1 MNSKIRILVIE
12 DSPTQAQLIE
22 LILKDEGYLVDV
34 ATNGLDGIEKFEL
47 LNADLVILDVVLPD
61 LDGFTVCRRMK
72 KKMKKYIPIL
82 MLTSRDKVE
91 DRVDGL
97 ELGADDYMIKP
108 LESREFLAR
117 IKVLL
122 RIKKLQDDLQ
132 SMLDKERESLNV
144 LKRVALVDHLTEV
157 YNRHYLSEVLAA
169 EFEKARRYRNPLSCI
184 MVDVDHFREF
194 NTRHGHDT
202 GDWVLKETAA
212 ILKYHLR
219 HADILARYGGDE
231 FVILQPMTEERHAAM
246 TAERLCRAVSD
257 KIWECDSGILDITI
271 TLGVASM
278 GNPPC
283 ECGMDLIKRADE
295 ALYQAKELGRN
306 RFFQYSKIK
315 K

>member
-1 MNSKIRILVIE
+1 MQEKILIVEDDVPLASLLSEYLSGQGFKIE
-12 DSPTQAQLIE
+12 VLHAGSE
-22 LILKDEGYLVDV
+22 VKKRVV
-34 ATNGLDGIEKFEL
+34 AGHP
-47 LNADLVILDVVLPD
+47 DLVILDLMLPD
-61 LDGFTVCRRMK
+61 ISGLDVCRTLREGWRG
-72 KKMKKYIPIL
+72 PIL
-82 MLTSRDKVE
+82 MLTAMKD
-91 DRVDGL
+91 DVDVVTGL

-132 SMLDKERESLNV
+132 AMLNKERESLNI
-144 LKRVALVDHLTEV
+144 LKRVALVDHLTDV

-194 NTRHGHDT
+194 NTLHGHDI
-202 GDWVLKETAA
+202 GDWVLKETAT

-231 FVILQPMTEERHAAM
+231 FVIIQPMTEEHHAAM
-246 TAERLCRAVSD
+246 TAERLCHAVSD
-257 KIWECDSGILDITI
+257 KVWECDKGILDITI

-278 GNPPC
+278 GRPPC
-283 ECGMDLIKRADE
+283 ECGMDLIKRADK
-295 ALYQAKELGRN
+295 ALYRAKELGRN
-306 RFFQYSKIK
+306 RFYQYSLL
-315 K
+315 